1 MKSKKAHI
9 EKVLSAIHGTNQNP
23 DFLLD
28 TGIVIYAQTPTSE
41 EERAEISISGEEFGE
56 ALFWIYSNPEE
67 GKIAKLFKEIVD
79 FTWSKDTLNQTEEF
93 KFWQIR
99 NVVDSM
105 FEGLEETLHGSYLQG
120 QLDPF

>member
-9 EKVLSAIHGTNQNP
+9 EKVLSAIHGTNQNAE
-23 DFLLD
+23 FLLD

-99 NVVDSM
+99 NVVNSM
-105 FEGLEETLHGSYLQG
+105 FEDLQETLHGSYLQG